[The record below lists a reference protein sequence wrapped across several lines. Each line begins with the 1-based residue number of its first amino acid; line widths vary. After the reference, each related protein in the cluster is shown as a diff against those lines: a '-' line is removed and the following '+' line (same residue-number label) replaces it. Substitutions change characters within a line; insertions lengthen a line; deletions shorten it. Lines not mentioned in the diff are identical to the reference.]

1 MNDSLSDESKITI
14 KVEILDKLAVLITAA
29 FGLVA
34 ALAWNQAITTIF
46 KEVFGTAETFV
57 PMVMYAVIVTIF
69 AVILTITVAR
79 AASKAK
85 HIVHQQIFHCSLCT
99 YKSKVESEFMEHMIK
114 EHSASPDKFLMK

>member
-1 MNDSLSDESKITI
+1 MKLSDESKTPL

-34 ALAWNQAITTIF
+34 ALAWNQAITAIF
-46 KEVFGTAETFV
+46 KEVFGTAETLG
-57 PMVMYAVIVTIF
+57 PMIVYALIVTAF
-69 AVILTITVAR
+69 AVIFTIFVAR

-85 HIVHQQIFHCSLCT
+85 NIVHQEIFDCALCT
-99 YKSKVESEFMEHMIK
+99 YRSKIESEYMEHVIK